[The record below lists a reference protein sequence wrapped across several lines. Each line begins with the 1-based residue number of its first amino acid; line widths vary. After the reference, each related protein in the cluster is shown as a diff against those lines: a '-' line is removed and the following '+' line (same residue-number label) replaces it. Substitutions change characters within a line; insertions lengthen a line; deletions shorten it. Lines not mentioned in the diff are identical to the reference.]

1 MDTQRTHKL
10 KHGRHPYNALS
21 PRRVA
26 TVMKP
31 GKYLDG
37 NGLILVVDR
46 SATKRWVLRVVIAG
60 KRTDVGLGSAAL
72 VTLAAARKE
81 AVRLRNMARSGGDPL
96 AHRRKERRTVPT
108 FEQAARTVHAAHS
121 PAWKNIKHRA
131 EWLARMESD
140 AFPVLGALRVDQ
152 VTTADVLKVLTA
164 IWLEKPETA
173 RRIKQRIRLVLD
185 WAKAAGYRSGDN
197 PCDGLKTVLPA
208 QTDDPVH
215 HASMPYRE
223 ISAFTHRLHKCD
235 ALPITKL
242 ALEFLILCACRT
254 GEVLGMTWDEVDLD
268 SKTWT
273 IPANR
278 MKANREHKVPLSPRA
293 IEVLA
298 EARRFGF
305 MPFIFGNRGGVQ
317 LSNQTMLM
325 VMRRMKLDYVPH
337 GFRASF
343 RTSAS
348 EKTNATH
355 AVMEAALAHVEHDAT
370 VAAYARSDLF
380 EKRRALMEK
389 WAAHCLA
396 VKADVVTLQVAG

>member
-1 MDTQRTHKL
+1 MVDPKRRLKSGKHPRDT
-10 KHGRHPYNALS
+10 LS
-21 PRRVA
+21 ARRVA

-37 NGLILVVDR
+37 GGLILVVDHR
-46 SATKRWVLRVVIAG
+46 CAKKWVLRTVIKG
-60 KRTDVGLGSAAL
+60 KRCDIGLGSAAL
-72 VTLAAARKE
+72 VTLARARKE
-81 AVRLRNMARSGGDPL
+81 AIRLRAMARAGGDPL

-108 FEQAARTVHAAHS
+108 FEQATRKVYEAHAASWRNKKHS
-121 PAWKNIKHRA
+121 ESWIAS
-131 EWLARMESD
+131 MEND
-140 AFPVLGALRVDQ
+140 AFPTMGVLRVDQ

-197 PCDGLKTVLPA
+197 PCDGLKTVLA
-208 QTDDPVH
+208 KQTDDPVH

-268 SKTWT
+268 NKTWT

-278 MKANREHKVPLSPRA
+278 MKANREHKVPLSARCVE
-293 IEVLA
+293 ILT
-298 EARRFGF
+298 EARRFGY

-343 RTSAS
+343 RTWAS

-396 VKADVVTLQVAG
+396 VKADVVALRVAS